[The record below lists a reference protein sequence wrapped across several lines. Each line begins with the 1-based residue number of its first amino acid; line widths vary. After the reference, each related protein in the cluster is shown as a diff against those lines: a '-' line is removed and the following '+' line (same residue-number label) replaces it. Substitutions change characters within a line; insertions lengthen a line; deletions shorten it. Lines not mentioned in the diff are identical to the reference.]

1 MLRERTKVKL
11 SHEKKSSRGH
21 REDELT
27 VLEEYKN
34 WDHLVIFSIFMRKK
48 NLLQMNLFLIKHMCV
63 QFKIFEK
70 TQNGLQGY
78 HKQL

>member
-27 VLEEYKN
+27 VLEEKKS
-34 WDHLVIFSIFMRKK
+34 WDHLVIFFYFYEKK
-48 NLLQMNLFLIKHMCV
+48 NLFQMIISN
-63 QFKIFEK
+63 K
-70 TQNGLQGY
+70 THVRPIQDFRKKQNGLQGY

>member
-27 VLEEYKN
+27 VLEEKKVGTTLLFFFY
-34 WDHLVIFSIFMRKK
+34 FYEKK
-48 NLLQMNLFLIKHMCV
+48 NLFQMIISNQTHVRPI
-63 QFKIFEK
+63 
-70 TQNGLQGY
+70 
-78 HKQL
+78 